1 MQKNWRIQFAMS
13 NWRRSPS
20 ATAVA
25 SAGTHCGC
33 CCLEPSVLESNFLDP
48 RILKFFR
55 VKRFGTLW
63 IQAFWTRARQST
75 QPTRTICTEIDQN
88 DAAMIEDF
96 SSTFDFS
103 STVLPIDTTSDYSEL
118 HHRNLRQTSNL
129 RVLEFARKSKRK
141 LEKSL
146 LENNWVGSQN
156 LMIYVNS

>member
-1 MQKNWRIQFAMS
+1 MTTIAFS
-13 NWRRSPS
+13 HRSGICRY
-20 ATAVA
+20 ALWMLLF
-25 SAGTHCGC
+25 GT
-33 CCLEPSVLESNFLDP
+33 ERFRESSFLNP

-88 DAAMIEDF
+88 DEAMIEDF

-146 LENNWVGSQN
+146 LENN
-156 LMIYVNS
+156 